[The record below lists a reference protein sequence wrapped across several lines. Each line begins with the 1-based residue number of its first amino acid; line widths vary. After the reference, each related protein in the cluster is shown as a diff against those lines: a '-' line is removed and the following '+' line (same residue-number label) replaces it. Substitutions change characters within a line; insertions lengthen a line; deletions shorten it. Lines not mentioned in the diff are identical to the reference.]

1 MLDKLLGS
9 QIRAKLL
16 SWLLLHP
23 DGSYFVRQ
31 LKPIVN
37 EDATNISREL
47 ARLAKMGI
55 LTSRTEGRQKYY
67 QANRECPFFVELQG
81 LIMKTY
87 GVVDVLQMALKPLAK
102 RIKIAFIYG
111 SFARGTIRPE
121 SDIDLVIIGKC
132 RFGDVVEV
140 IHDVQRKIGREI
152 NPTVYSSREWQQKL
166 VEGHHF
172 VKSVREAEKI
182 FIVGNEDE
190 LARTVR

>member
-23 DGSYFVRQ
+23 DGRYFVRQ

-67 QANRECPFFVELQG
+67 QANRECPFFIELQG
-81 LIMKTY
+81 LVIKTY

-102 RIKIAFIYG
+102 RIEIAFIYG

-140 IHDVQRKIGREI
+140 IHDVQGKIGREI

-166 VEGHHF
+166 VERHHF